1 MPKLQNFFND
11 FLPLNYR
18 DFRQSIFSMTS
29 NQAVVAELLRIC
41 CEDDEVKAIKM
52 AFERI
57 LGKPEKALVIKQ
69 TKMRVEYPEATGK
82 LPQPADTTPTEV
94 IDITRGK
101 VVVAEKDT
109 PGYALQQ
116 MLDKVGEAG
125 NQYAY
130 DVLESKDK
138 HSVVEVMVCN
148 LYAIAMRGGNLAA
161 IDLLFE
167 YLDGSIADVIRVE
180 GSDTVLIENYA
191 ESAPYE
197 AKQDENGV
205 WYVEK
210 EVVK

>member
-1 MPKLQNFFND
+1 MPKLQNFFSD
-11 FLPLNYR
+11 FLPQNYF
-18 DFRQSIFSMTS
+18 DFRRSIYDMTS
-29 NQAVVAELLRIC
+29 NQAVVAELLRVC

-52 AFERI
+52 AFERV
-57 LGKPEKALVIKQ
+57 LGKPEKAIVIKQ
-69 TKMRVEYPEATGK
+69 TKMRVEYPEATGR
-82 LPQPADTTPTEV
+82 LPSPEATDTPEP

-101 VVVAEKDT
+101 VTLAQKDT
-109 PGYALQQ
+109 PGYVLQQ
-116 MLDKVGEAG
+116 MLDKVGDEG

-130 DVLESKDK
+130 DVLENKDK
-138 HSVVEVMVCN
+138 HTVAEVMVCN

-205 WYVEK
+205 WYVER
-210 EVVK
+210 ELVK